1 MDYRKVACKLSDNK
15 RMSCGRSQQCVMR
28 NSSLLLKGGNGEC
41 ILRFRFRK
49 MINEETKE
57 VVKEQI
63 REQTWGIRS
72 GKKNKINKMPEC
84 QSPGTQKIRL
94 AQDYWKIRGF
104 WHQRGSHRTGT
115 KCPASMRVK
124 PPT

>member
-63 REQTWGIRS
+63 REQTWGMRS
-72 GKKNKINKMPEC
+72 GKKK
-84 QSPGTQKIRL
+84 
-94 AQDYWKIRGF
+94 
-104 WHQRGSHRTGT
+104 
-115 KCPASMRVK
+115 
-124 PPT
+124 

>member
-1 MDYRKVACKLSDNK
+1 
-15 RMSCGRSQQCVMR
+15 MSCSRSQQHAMR
-28 NSSLLLKGGNGEC
+28 NSSFLLKGGNVEY

-49 MINEETKE
+49 VINEETKE

-63 REQTWGIRS
+63 RGQTWGIRS
-72 GKKNKINKMPEC
+72 GKNKKLKIKMPEC
-84 QSPGTQKIRL
+84 QCPGTLKIRL

-104 WHQRGSHRTGT
+104 WHQRGSHRTGK
-115 KCPASMRVK
+115 KCPASMRIK